1 MIDVL
6 RFFGLAPRRVPRP
19 VVGRKAFVRWWQ
31 RLGSVVV
38 LAAIVA
44 GLGVVLAGV
53 VGVIVLGAGFLLEQA
68 IS

>member
-6 RFFGLAPRRVPRP
+6 RFFGLARRGVPRP
-19 VVGRKAFVRWWQ
+19 VVGPKAFVRWWQ
-31 RLGSVVV
+31 RLRAAVV
-38 LAAIVA
+38 LAAVVA
-44 GLGVVLAGV
+44 SLGAASAAV